1 MRNRIVTLFLLALLV
16 TMTAAF
22 VIPAQAGGNDHQN
35 AGWFHKIDGGGRCRE
50 RYFEHYP
57 NEGQGWEPGR
67 CPAPTPDPTDEVTP
81 TPDPTEEVT
90 PTPDPTEEVS
100 PTPDPT
106 EEVSPT
112 PAPTDEPGNGN
123 NGNGG
128 GASSAPVLPPFI
140 QISVWPDMYQ
150 MSAHVVG
157 FAWQVNGTFI
167 YSDLNGNNSE
177 DPGER
182 VVTGTEYRDR
192 VNGFGEFVD
201 DQVLSRLVT
210 GYRLNEVEDLNA
222 FLSGFTAFAVLD
234 DGTFVEIYGWYGIN
248 DEFLPLG
255 ADGVSQY
262 RPQ

>member
-16 TMTAAF
+16 IMTTAL
-22 VIPAQAGGNDHQN
+22 VIPAQAGGNHQD
-35 AGWFHKIDGGGRCRE
+35 AGWFHKVVGNGQCME

-57 NEGQGWEPGR
+57 REGQGWEPGR

-106 EEVSPT
+106 DEVTPT
-112 PAPTDEPGNGN
+112 PDATDEPGNGN

-128 GASSAPVLPPFI
+128 GAPSAPVLPPFI

-167 YSDLNGNNSE
+167 YSDLNGNHSE

-192 VNGFGEFVD
+192 INGFGEFVD